1 MILARENGWKMS
13 LEQIALESLV
23 PEALRTVSVDEF
35 MARLGELD
43 APMKAKLQPGKMLR
57 YVAKLDASGKASV
70 GLVALPMEHAFAH
83 IRLTDNV
90 VQFTTKRYAQNPLV
104 VQGPGAGPEVTA
116 AGVFADLLRVASALG
131 AKL

>member
-1 MILARENGWKMS
+1 
-13 LEQIALESLV
+13 
-23 PEALRTVSVDEF
+23 
-35 MARLGELD
+35 MARLPELD
-43 APMKAKLQPGKMLR
+43 APMLAKLEAAKREKKVLR
-57 YVAKLDASGKASV
+57 YVAKLEAGGKASV
-70 GLVALPMEHAFAH
+70 GLVALPADHAFAH

-90 VQFTTKRYAQNPLV
+90 VQFTTRRYHQNPLV